1 MTEDGAMTIDLDAL
15 ERFCDENPVHAS
27 PRDEL
32 EAIFDYVDDIQ
43 CLLEATYLLGD
54 WERNNAP
61 LELQRAQADFFFMKW
76 NFTDA
81 KGQPWRP
88 AGAKDH

>member
-1 MTEDGAMTIDLDAL
+1 VTVDLDAL

-43 CLLEATYLLGD
+43 AQPSVSKPGRSTQQYLRPSFSSSQRERQKFQPGSSDVFVWLAAYRSGGWMLE
-54 WERNNAP
+54 
-61 LELQRAQADFFFMKW
+61 
-76 NFTDA
+76 
-81 KGQPWRP
+81 
-88 AGAKDH
+88 

>member
-32 EAIFDYVDDIQ
+32 EAIFEYLPENDP
-43 CLLEATYLLGD
+43 CLIEATHLLD
-54 WERNNAP
+54 AWERDDTP

-76 NFTDA
+76 EFTDD
-81 KGQPWRP
+81 KG
-88 AGAKDH
+88 